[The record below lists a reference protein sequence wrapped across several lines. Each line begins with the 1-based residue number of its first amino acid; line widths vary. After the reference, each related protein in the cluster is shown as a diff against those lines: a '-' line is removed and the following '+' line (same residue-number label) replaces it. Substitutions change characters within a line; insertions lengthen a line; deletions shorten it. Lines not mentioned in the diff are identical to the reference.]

1 MPFETAFK
9 VTCYPINPAYK
20 PRVEILRDA
29 DPKLARKKA
38 EDFAEKMKEESWMT
52 GKTDIVECGLEAL
65 NGPVATFM
73 EAQRV
78 FDKSVD
84 DLVKNILG
92 PAFEVPAP
100 FGEGTFS
107 CHTERN
113 LAGTYFI
120 EGIWSGPGAEE
131 DPCGTWNFEISIY
144 PDDWHENTVTVE
156 WRGKGLYAETTIDP
170 DDVREAVTRMVKY
183 ASDHK
188 DEPVKGMRPV

>member
-9 VTCYPINPAYK
+9 VTSYPINPAYK

-38 EDFAEKMKEESWMT
+38 EELAKKMKEESWMT
-52 GKTDIVECGLEAL
+52 GEMKIAECGQEAVD
-65 NGPVATFM
+65 GPIAAFM
-73 EAQRV
+73 EAQRA
-78 FDKSVD
+78 FDKSMED
-84 DLVKNILG
+84 FVKNILG

-100 FGEGTFS
+100 FGQGIFN
-107 CHTERN
+107 CHADRN

-120 EGIWSGPGAEE
+120 EGTWAGPGAEE
-131 DPCGTWNFEISIY
+131 DPCGTWNFTISIY
-144 PDDWHENTVTVE
+144 PDDWHENTVTIE

-188 DEPVKGMRPV
+188 GEPVKGMRPV

>member
-1 MPFETAFK
+1 MAFYTTFK
-9 VTCYPINPAYK
+9 VTAYPINPAYK
-20 PRVEILRDA
+20 PRVDILRDA

-38 EDFAEKMKEESWMT
+38 EDFAKKMKEESWMT
-52 GKTDIVECGLEAL
+52 GKTEIVECGLEAL

-73 EAQRV
+73 EAQRA

-84 DLVKNILG
+84 GLVENILG

-100 FGEGTFS
+100 FGKGTFTR
-107 CHTERN
+107 HTDSN

-120 EGIWSGPGAEE
+120 EGTWTGPGAEE
-131 DPCGTWNFEISIY
+131 DPCGTWHFKISIY
-144 PDDWHENTVTVE
+144 PDDWRESMATIE

-183 ASDHK
+183 ASDHTG
-188 DEPVKGMRPV
+188 EPVKGLRPV